1 MEGQGD
7 ERLEPPRLVL
17 KLTQADQVIDPV
29 QGLVDMAVE
38 HGRVRMQPQPVGRA
52 VDVEP
57 LLGRGLGAADL
68 LANLG
73 MEDLGSA
80 TRQTAQ
86 PGVNQLPEDLLG
98 GEPGDLGEEL
108 DLDRRVRLD
117 MNLGGR
123 LLDPPH
129 HVHIVREWQLV
140 MQSADDVQL
149 RRPPL
154 AGLPGP
160 IDHRG
165 TIHHISLGL
174 VQVGAEG
181 TEITSVHAHVGR
193 IDVRIDVVYPKLP
206 LYRSRTRLAIAP
218 RANRSLEASRA
229 RPSSRLRRVP
239 ASTFSRIASNRVNS
253 VAMPSSFLSCIIRRE
268 LPAIRRLPSI
278 RLGTG
283 AIGGVSEILGEI
295 EAIINLRW
303 TDDSFDSH
311 WALTTPGPPARRRA
325 VPC

>member
-1 MEGQGD
+1 MNVWKPAG
-7 ERLEPPRLVL
+7 LVL
-17 KLTQADQVIDPV
+17 KLAQADQVIDPV
-29 QGLVDMAVE
+29 QGLVDVAIE

-80 TRQTAQ
+80 ARQTAQ

-98 GEPGDLGEEL
+98 GEPGDLREEL

-117 MNLGGR
+117 VNLGGR

-129 HVHIVREWQLV
+129 HVHIVRERQLV

-154 AGLPGP
+154 AGLPGA

-165 TIHHISLGL
+165 PIQHVSLGL

-181 TEITSVHAHVGR
+181 TEITSVHAHVCR
-193 IDVRIDVVYPKLP
+193 IDVRIDVIISEIAVVPLAYQVGHRAESEQIVGGFQGQAVVEAEPLAGFDLLADRIQSGQLGQHAFTLP
-206 LYRSRTRLAIAP
+206 LMHY
-218 RANRSLEASRA
+218 
-229 RPSSRLRRVP
+229 PS
-239 ASTFSRIASNRVNS
+239 
-253 VAMPSSFLSCIIRRE
+253 
-268 LPAIRRLPSI
+268 
-278 RLGTG
+278 
-283 AIGGVSEILGEI
+283 
-295 EAIINLRW
+295 
-303 TDDSFDSH
+303 
-311 WALTTPGPPARRRA
+311 
-325 VPC
+325 